1 MSNYTKLELM
11 KENKERYAKC
21 EEYIKTASGLQKR
34 VAETLTLAWIK
45 GNEWMGGLSDSK
57 ANKYIEKLMSEGY
70 ELDEILLEHEVQMNL
85 F

>member
-1 MSNYTKLELM
+1 M

-21 EEYIKTASGLQKR
+21 EEYIKTVSGLEKR
-34 VAETLTLAWIK
+34 VAETMTLAWIK
-45 GNEWMGGLSDSK
+45 GNAWMGGLADSK

-70 ELDEILLEHEVQMNL
+70 ELDDILKEQERQINL